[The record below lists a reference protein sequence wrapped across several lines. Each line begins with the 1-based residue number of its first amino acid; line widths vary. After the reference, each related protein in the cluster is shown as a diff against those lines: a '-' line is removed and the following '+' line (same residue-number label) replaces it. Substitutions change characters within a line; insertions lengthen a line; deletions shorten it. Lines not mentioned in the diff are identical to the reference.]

1 MSLADECL
9 INGRILKCGYDKHDE
24 YDARGIYLAKVCMKC
39 IRSKLRGFRPEV
51 LTNPYYTA
59 SEPIEPEE

>member
-1 MSLADECL
+1 MLDECL
-9 INGRILKCGYDKHDE
+9 VNGQILKCGYDKYDE
-24 YDARGIYLAKVCMKC
+24 YDARGIYLCKVCFKC
-39 IRSKLRGFRPEV
+39 IRPKLARFRPEV